1 MGIAYSGSEIVHATF
16 AAGSRA
22 EAITGLHAALVQAG
36 WEWVSLADGYKYTI
50 TSPQDLK
57 AKMTLRD
64 TDKYLGPGVSK
75 DNPAFDIQ
83 FMSFDETRQGPVHWL
98 RVASGRTLQV
108 VANICQ
114 MFVSRPGVTADL
126 AHVACGGV
134 PWVPV
139 PLPGSECTIERG
151 NDIETTEAWW
161 SNGDVHTMAG
171 FWTVRCFRQS
181 FMLGYPATY
190 AACRN
195 GDLLTSPGDAT
206 GLLRLIPY
214 AQQQS
219 WPFYMNPSPITRLF
233 NDAPLRVEPLLAW
246 GASGKQGPD
255 GKSFARIKGQVWD
268 AFWLTEQRT
277 VEDIETMDGSEWINY
292 TYENDVRGSRLGCL
306 YLLRETAGGG
316 PSGGLGNYAY

>member
-16 AAGSRA
+16 SAGSRA

-36 WEWVSLADGYKYTI
+36 WEWVSLADGYKYTL

-64 TDKYLGPGVSK
+64 TGKILGPGVGV
-75 DNPAFDIQ
+75 NPAVDVQ
-83 FMSFDETRQGPVHWL
+83 FMSFDELRQGPLHWL
-98 RVASGRTLQV
+98 RVASGRTYQV

-139 PLPGSECTIERG
+139 PLPGSECAIERG
-151 NDIETTEAWW
+151 SDVETTEAWW
-161 SNGDVHTMAG
+161 SNGDVHATTS
-171 FWTVRCFRQS
+171 FWSVRCFRHS
-181 FMLGYPATY
+181 FMLGYPARF

-195 GDLLTSPGDAT
+195 GDLLTSYDDTT

-219 WPFYMNPSPITRLF
+219 WPFYLNPSPITRLF
-233 NDAPLRVEPLLAW
+233 NDAPLLVEPLLAW
-246 GASGKQGPD
+246 GTTGKQGPD
-255 GKSFARIKGQVWD
+255 GKSFARIKGQLWD
-268 AFWLTEQRT
+268 AFWLTEQRP
-277 VEDIETMDGSEWINY
+277 VEHIETMDGFDWINY

-316 PSGGLGNYAY
+316 PGGGLANYAY

>member
-16 AAGSRA
+16 PAGSRA
-22 EAITGLHAALVQAG
+22 EAIAGLHSALVQAG
-36 WEWVSLADGYKYTI
+36 WEWVPLADGYQYTL

-64 TDKYLGPGVSK
+64 TGKTLGPGVGV
-75 DNPAFDIQ
+75 NPAFDVQ
-83 FMSFDETRQGPVHWL
+83 FMSFDEARQGPVHWL
-98 RVASGRTLQV
+98 RVASGRTCQV

-139 PLPGSECTIERG
+139 PLPGSECAIERG
-151 NDIETTEAWW
+151 SDVETTEAWW
-161 SNGDVHTMAG
+161 SNGDGSALIG
-171 FWTVRCFRQS
+171 WESVRCFRQS
-181 FMLGYPATY
+181 FLLGYPARF

-195 GDLLTSPGDAT
+195 GNVLTSYGDST

-219 WPFYMNPSPITRLF
+219 WPFYLGISPVTRLF

-246 GASGKQGPD
+246 GASGQQGPD

-268 AFWLTEQRT
+268 AFWLTEQRP
-277 VEDIETMDGSEWINY
+277 VEHIETMDGLEWINY

-306 YLLRETAGGG
+306 YLLKETAGGG
-316 PSGGLGNYAY
+316 PGGGGLGNYAY